1 MKDAASRIATIAWE
15 SHDNM
20 IDTQWQNGVRR
31 MIRSAIR
38 RAVKAERERC
48 VKCADD
54 LKQSDRNAG
63 GWLRNV
69 SLTCD
74 DIIKAIQAKRP
85 SRRK

>member
-20 IDTQWQNGVRR
+20 IDTQWQKGVRR

-48 VKCADD
+48 VGIVRKRFDNKWTARTLD
-54 LKQSDRNAG
+54 LAG
-63 GWLRNV
+63 IE
-69 SLTCD
+69 SE
-74 DIIKAIQAKRP
+74 IQAKAKRP
-85 SRRK
+85 SRKRK